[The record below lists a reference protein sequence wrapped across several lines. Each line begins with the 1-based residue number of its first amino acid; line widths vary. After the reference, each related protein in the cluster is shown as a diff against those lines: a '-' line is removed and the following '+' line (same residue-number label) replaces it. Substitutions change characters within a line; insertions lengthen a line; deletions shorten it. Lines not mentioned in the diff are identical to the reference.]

1 MTRRSCEYC
10 SASDEPPPATM
21 LAARTRRASPGR
33 PLCGEALPADDST
46 CIKSNRCLTEA
57 DRIDAQKIA
66 SSLHV
71 GPALRDSGSAQS
83 HPSGSSSSSAP
94 RSSPR
99 LDRDAPSGRGLEPR
113 VAQPRFAE
121 ASTPIGPRREPSR
134 SARRRASLARQWLSS
149 GVERGSVP
157 RVVVRRRGAPLARR
171 YHTAHL
177 GRKGS
182 AGPRV

>member
-1 MTRRSCEYC
+1 MCC
-10 SASDEPPPATM
+10 SLP
-21 LAARTRRASPGR
+21 AARTRRA
-33 PLCGEALPADDST
+33 GESGQGHVT
-46 CIKSNRCLTEA
+46 CRDARTESEL
-57 DRIDAQKIA
+57 D
-66 SSLHV
+66 
-71 GPALRDSGSAQS
+71 GPALHVAGPPRRRQPGCQCAPRDSGSAQS
-83 HPSGSSSSSAP
+83 HPSGSSAP